1 PLARLRITT
10 AVLYFTSTPQQENS
24 DAPTPHPASDALRHP
39 PGDHPGYGR
48 GRRPGGRRTRYRGC
62 HGAHRRTGPARDPRA
77 EGGRQGRNRAP
88 PARPPLAVLLLRYRG
103 QAVMVNEWADNT
115 PIYVQLRERVLAQ
128 ILDGAIRPGEPL
140 PSVRQVAAEL
150 AINPLT
156 VSKAYQAL
164 LDEGI
169 VEKRRG
175 LGLYVTEGAD
185 LELRKRERERFLQ
198 DEWPLI

>member
-1 PLARLRITT
+1 
-10 AVLYFTSTPQQENS
+10 
-24 DAPTPHPASDALRHP
+24 
-39 PGDHPGYGR
+39 
-48 GRRPGGRRTRYRGC
+48 
-62 HGAHRRTGPARDPRA
+62 
-77 EGGRQGRNRAP
+77 
-88 PARPPLAVLLLRYRG
+88 
-103 QAVMVNEWADNT
+103 MVNEWADNT

-198 DEWPLI
+198 DEWPLIVARIRRLDIDPAALLRDL